1 MAIRLPGRRMI
12 TVTAVGVLAGTM
24 LTVGGGSAVASSA
37 DAEIHACVNKKTRY
51 ARIVNASA
59 RCRTTEVRVTWG
71 GEGGGSQGVSTAGP
85 QGPQGPQGR
94 PGPAGPQGP
103 QGPRGFQGK
112 QGPQGPQGAPGKDG
126 APGAKGEQGERGLPG
141 KDGQDGAPGKQ
152 GLPGKD
158 GQDGA
163 PGKQGERGPQGEQ
176 GPQGKPG
183 QDGAPGKQGER
194 GPQGEQGPQGK
205 PGQNG
210 KDGKD
215 GQDGKDGGLAAV
227 TTRSQS
233 SNIKGDGSVSVNCQ
247 AGELATGGGY
257 SMNGNGSYFVSASM
271 PSGNGWMVKV
281 SQGNSHPSLAGDK
294 SDESADSAARSSTTS
309 SPTPGTGG
317 KAQGLAT
324 QTNGSYA
331 TVTAY
336 VICAKKG

>member
-71 GEGGGSQGVSTAGP
+71 GEGGGSQTVGTAGP

-94 PGPAGPQGP
+94 PGPAGPQGPQGP

-152 GLPGKD
+152 GERGPQGEQGPQGKPGENGK
-158 GQDGA
+158 DGA
-163 PGKQGERGPQGEQ
+163 PGKQGEQ

-183 QDGAPGKQGER
+183 QDGAPGRQGL
-194 GPQGEQGPQGK
+194 P
-205 PGQNG
+205 G

-215 GQDGKDGGLAAV
+215 GQDGGLAAV
-227 TTRSQS
+227 TTRHQS
-233 SNIKGDGSVSVNCQ
+233 SNIKGDGSVSVSCQ
-247 AGELATGGGY
+247 TGELATGGGY
-257 SMNGNGSYFVSASM
+257 SMNGNGSYLVSASM
-271 PSGNGWMVKV
+271 PSGNGWVVKV
-281 SQGNSHPSLAGDK
+281 SQGNSYSSLTGNK
-294 SDESADSAARSSTTS
+294 SDESADSAAKSSTTS

-324 QTNGSYA
+324 QTNGAYV

-336 VICAKKG
+336 VVCAKKG